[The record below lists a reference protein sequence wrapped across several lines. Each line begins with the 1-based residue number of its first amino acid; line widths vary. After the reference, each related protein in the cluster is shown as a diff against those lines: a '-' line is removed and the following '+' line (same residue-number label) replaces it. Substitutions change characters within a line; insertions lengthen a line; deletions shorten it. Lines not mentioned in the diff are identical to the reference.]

1 MKTDRWF
8 VEVRDVRNPDN
19 PWRKIAECATRAD
32 ARRMRDE
39 MMTAG
44 LMEARILQYELKGVV
59 R

>member
-8 VEVRDVRNPDN
+8 VEVRDTRNPDN
-19 PWRKIAECATRAD
+19 PWRQIGECASRAD
-32 ARRMRDE
+32 ARQVRSQ
-39 MMTAG
+39 MTIHG